1 MQISL
6 IFFWQSKKK
15 SPLQSSHS
23 LEKLSLRAVDIAG
36 YGCFLTDNLVNSICE
51 NGGTLQVLDLAYSKL
66 TFQQFEKIIKK
77 CVELRELN
85 LDGVEIPDPWNSDHR
100 HVENFLSEN
109 ITTKI
114 QKLNVSWWNFEDEN
128 VKTLV
133 SRCTKISSFNLQITK
148 VTNNSLKYII
158 DNLGPTLEELHIT
171 NPKYDDKLSE
181 LKIMPRLKILNTGY
195 VDELKNDELMRLY
208 FGKEFVQSWFVTI
221 NKKKVNVAANISP
234 ENGIWEIK
242 TKGILA

>member
-51 NGGTLQVLDLAYSKL
+51 NGGSLQVLDLAYSKL
-66 TFQQFEKIIKK
+66 TFQQFEKIIIK

-85 LDGVEIPDPWNSDHR
+85 LEGVEIPNP
-100 HVENFLSEN
+100 HVGHFLSEN

-114 QKLNVSWWNFEDEN
+114 EKLNVSWLNFDDEN

-221 NKKKVNVAANISP
+221 NKKKVNVAANTSP

>member
-1 MQISL
+1 MA
-6 IFFWQSKKK
+6 KRKK
-15 SPLQSSHS
+15 STLQSSHS

-85 LDGVEIPDPWNSDHR
+85 LEGVEIPNP
-100 HVENFLSEN
+100 HVGHFLSEN

-114 QKLNVSWWNFEDEN
+114 EKLNVSWLNFDDEN

-148 VTNNSLKYII
+148 ITNNSLKYIS
-158 DNLGPTLEELHIT
+158 DNLGQTLEELHIT
-171 NPKYDDKLSE
+171 NPSYTLHDKLRE
-181 LKIMPRLKILNTGY
+181 LKAMPRLKILNTEYEMSGS
-195 VDELKNDELMRLY
+195 DELMRWY
-208 FGKEFVQSWFVTI
+208 FGKEFVQSWSVII
-221 NKKKVNVAANISP
+221 NKKKVNVAANTSP